1 MKPTASNSH
10 RPRGFTVLEALIA
23 GAIFFVA
30 LVGTTLL
37 GISSQAN
44 AARSNAFAF
53 GSRVATQEMEKWA
66 MLGYTGIGNY
76 FDGGTLPNI
85 PPYPITENP
94 DGGGR
99 SYQVQVQ
106 LINSRGAPSGTFD
119 SGLPIPALGAAGVDV
134 PSYFI
139 LVTVSWN
146 QPNGSVQQVIS
157 QGTYVSPSSTF

>member
-1 MKPTASNSH
+1 MKPTASDG
-10 RPRGFTVLEALIA
+10 RERGFTVLEALIA
-23 GAIFFVA
+23 GAIFFIA

-37 GISSQAN
+37 GVSAQAN
-44 AARSNAFAF
+44 AARSMAFAQ

-66 MLGYTGIGNY
+66 MLGYNGIGSY
-76 FDGGTLPNI
+76 FDGGVIPNI
-85 PPYPITENP
+85 PPYVINEQP

-99 SYQVQVQ
+99 FYTVQVQ

-139 LVTVSWN
+139 LVNVTWG
-146 QPNGSVQQVIS
+146 QPNGSQQQVIS
-157 QGTYVSPSSTF
+157 QGTYVSPPLP